1 MMKKLICAVLTASML
16 VSLTGCLHTHN
27 FSEATCTEPMTCAEC
42 GATEGEP
49 LGHTF
54 AEATCDK
61 AKTCTV
67 CGATEGEPLG
77 HTFAEATCDKA
88 KTCTVCGATEGEPL
102 GHTVS
107 IGTCK
112 RCGKSVNFDV
122 VEDML
127 DDYKSAGYYLDTAY
141 SYVVDTSASYGLD
154 HVYRAYC
161 NAYDYMVKYQNA
173 MKKVA
178 YTCDKYPELK
188 KLSSALRDIRN
199 YNIRMPA
206 SSSATDLVAF
216 SDQLIDLLALD
227 SAYATEAKNWANG
240 Q

>member
-1 MMKKLICAVLTASML
+1 MKKLICAVLTAAML

-42 GATEGEP
+42 GA
-49 LGHTF
+49 
-54 AEATCDK
+54 K
-61 AKTCTV
+61 
-67 CGATEGEPLG
+67 EGEPLG

-107 IGTCK
+107 IGTCR

-122 VEDML
+122 VTDIL
-127 DDYKSAGYYLDTAY
+127 NTYKSANNYLDTAY
-141 SYVVDTSASYGLD
+141 SYVVNANASLGLD
-154 HVYRAYC
+154 YVYREYC
-161 NAYDYMVKYQNA
+161 TAYDYVVKYQKALKN
-173 MKKVA
+173 VSNI
-178 YTCDKYPELK
+178 CDKYPELS
-188 KLSSALRDIRN
+188 KLSSALRDIEN
-199 YNIRMPA
+199 YNIRKPA

-216 SDQLIDLLALD
+216 TDQLVEVLTLG
-227 SAYATEAKNWANG
+227 SVYATEAQNWSKA